1 MKVFIKGLD
10 IKHGKDTIKLE
21 ELNVEVNYKELL
33 ECIQELGVLN
43 SDDSEEPDTSYYSA
57 VSTNTR
63 ILNRQI
69 NEIADINT
77 KMEDLVEAIKT
88 DDFSKII

>member
-10 IKHGKDTIKLE
+10 ITHGKDTIKLE
-21 ELNVEVNYKELL
+21 ELNVEVNCKELL

-43 SDDSEEPDTSYYSA
+43 SDNSEEHPYYAS
-57 VSTNTR
+57 
-63 ILNRQI
+63 IGQMQDLN
-69 NEIADINT
+69 E

-88 DDFSKII
+88 DDFSNII

>member
-10 IKHGKDTIKLE
+10 ITHGKDTIKLE

-43 SDDSEEPDTSYYSA
+43 LDNSEQVE
-57 VSTNTR
+57 
-63 ILNRQI
+63 QMQ
-69 NEIADINT
+69 DINS

>member
-21 ELNVEVNYKELL
+21 ELNVEDNYKELL

-69 NEIADINT
+69 NEIADINS

>member
-10 IKHGKDTIKLE
+10 ITHGKDTIKLE

-43 SDDSEEPDTSYYSA
+43 LDNSEQVE
-57 VSTNTR
+57 
-63 ILNRQI
+63 QMQ
-69 NEIADINT
+69 DINS

-88 DDFSKII
+88 DDFSNII

>member
-21 ELNVEVNYKELL
+21 ELNLEVNYKELL
-33 ECIQELGVLN
+33 ECIQELGVLDLDN
-43 SDDSEEPDTSYYSA
+43 SEQVE
-57 VSTNTR
+57 
-63 ILNRQI
+63 QMQ
-69 NEIADINT
+69 DINS

>member
-10 IKHGKDTIKLE
+10 ITHGKDTIKLE

-43 SDDSEEPDTSYYSA
+43 LDNSEQVE
-57 VSTNTR
+57 
-63 ILNRQI
+63 QMQ
-69 NEIADINT
+69 DINS
-77 KMEDLVEAIKT
+77 KMEDLLEAIKT
-88 DDFSKII
+88 DDFSQII

>member
-1 MKVFIKGLD
+1 MKVFIKRLD

-21 ELNVEVNYKELL
+21 ELNVELNYKEVL
-33 ECIQELGVLN
+33 ECIQELGVLDLDN
-43 SDDSEEPDTSYYSA
+43 SEQVE
-57 VSTNTR
+57 
-63 ILNRQI
+63 QMQ
-69 NEIADINT
+69 DINS

>member
-33 ECIQELGVLN
+33 ECIQELGVLDLDN
-43 SDDSEEPDTSYYSA
+43 SEQVEQMQEQVEHMQGVNSKMSELCSVLAKHLDEE
-57 VSTNTR
+57 
-63 ILNRQI
+63 LNKEV
-69 NEIADINT
+69 NYN
-77 KMEDLVEAIKT
+77 
-88 DDFSKII
+88 

>member
-10 IKHGKDTIKLE
+10 ITHGKDTIKLE

-43 SDDSEEPDTSYYSA
+43 SDDSEKVEQ
-57 VSTNTR
+57 
-63 ILNRQI
+63 LQ
-69 NEIADINT
+69 EQLEHMQDINS
-77 KMEDLVEAIKT
+77 KMEEMNRVLAKNLDNE
-88 DDFSKII
+88 

>member
-10 IKHGKDTIKLE
+10 ITHGKDTIKLE

-43 SDDSEEPDTSYYSA
+43 SDNSEEHPVNYYAS
-57 VSTNTR
+57 
-63 ILNRQI
+63 IGQMQDLN
-69 NEIADINT
+69 E
-77 KMEDLVEAIKT
+77 KMENLVEAIKT

>member
-21 ELNVEVNYKELL
+21 ELNVEVKYKELL

-69 NEIADINT
+69 NEIADINS

>member
-10 IKHGKDTIKLE
+10 ITHGKDTIKLE

-69 NEIADINT
+69 NEIADINS

>member
-10 IKHGKDTIKLE
+10 ITHGKDTIKLE

-43 SDDSEEPDTSYYSA
+43 LDNSEQVE
-57 VSTNTR
+57 
-63 ILNRQI
+63 QMQ
-69 NEIADINT
+69 DINS
-77 KMEDLVEAIKT
+77 KMEDLLEAIKT
-88 DDFSKII
+88 DDFSNII

>member
-69 NEIADINT
+69 NEIADINS

>member
-21 ELNVEVNYKELL
+21 DLNVEVNYKELL

>member
-10 IKHGKDTIKLE
+10 ITHGKDTIKLE

-43 SDDSEEPDTSYYSA
+43 LDNSEQVE
-57 VSTNTR
+57 
-63 ILNRQI
+63 QMQ
-69 NEIADINT
+69 DINS
-77 KMEDLVEAIKT
+77 KMEDLLEAIKT
-88 DDFSKII
+88 DDFSKVESNY